1 VARRAD
7 LKEPRDVAAQT
18 TSAIV
23 ARGVSKEFTIP
34 HDKRMTL
41 KEYFLHP
48 FTRTTYEVNRALD
61 DVSFTVERGEFFG
74 VIGPNGSGKTT
85 LLKLLAGIL
94 RPTSGDVGVNGAL
107 SPFLELGVGFNP
119 ALNARDNVLVNGT
132 LLGMTPKDLRRYFD
146 DIIAFAELERFVD
159 QKLKN
164 YSAGMQVRLAY
175 AVAIHVPFD
184 ILLLDEVLAVGDQS
198 FQEKC
203 FATFEGF
210 REERKT
216 MVLVSHDLGS
226 VARFCDRVLVLRAG
240 RPAGIGPAD
249 EMIERYLA
257 LEGIQ

>member
-1 VARRAD
+1 MARRAD
-7 LKEPRDVAAQT
+7 LTELRGAPVATAP
-18 TSAIV
+18 AIV
-23 ARGVSKEFTIP
+23 ARDIRKDFVIP

-48 FTRTTYEVNRALD
+48 FQRTTYERNTALAE
-61 DVSFTVERGEFFG
+61 VSLSVQRGEFFG

-85 LLKLLAGIL
+85 LLKILAGIL
-94 RPTSGDVGVNGAL
+94 RPSAGTVAITGRL

-119 ALNARDNVLVNGT
+119 ALNARDNVLINGT
-132 LLGMTPKDLRRYFD
+132 LLGLTPKQLERSFD
-146 DIIAFAELERFVD
+146 RIIAFAELERFVD

-210 REERKT
+210 REDQKT
-216 MVLVSHDLGS
+216 MVLVSHDLAS
-226 VARFCDRVLVLRAG
+226 VARFCDRVMVLRDG
-240 RPAGIGPAD
+240 RSVGIGPPD
-249 EMIERYLA
+249 EMIERYLE

>member
-1 VARRAD
+1 MPLDGAPAVVASR
-7 LKEPRDVAAQT
+7 
-18 TSAIV
+18 I
-23 ARGVSKEFTIP
+23 SKEFVIP

-48 FTRTTYEVNRALD
+48 FERTTYERNSALD
-61 DVSFTVERGEFFG
+61 DVNFAVARGEFFG

-85 LLKLLAGIL
+85 LLKVLAGIL
-94 RPTSGDVGVNGAL
+94 RPTSGVVTIEGKL

-119 ALNARDNVLVNGT
+119 ALNARDNVLINGT
-132 LLGMTPKDLRRYFD
+132 LLGLTPRQLQRTFD

-175 AVAIHVPFD
+175 SVAIHVPFD

-203 FATFEGF
+203 FATFEVF
-210 REERKT
+210 RKEEKT
-216 MVLVSHDLGS
+216 MILVSHDLAS
-226 VARFCDRVLVLRAG
+226 VARFCDRVLVLRNG
-240 RPAGIGPAD
+240 RPSGIGKPD
-249 EMIERYLA
+249 EMIGRYLE
-257 LEGIQ
+257 LEGVA